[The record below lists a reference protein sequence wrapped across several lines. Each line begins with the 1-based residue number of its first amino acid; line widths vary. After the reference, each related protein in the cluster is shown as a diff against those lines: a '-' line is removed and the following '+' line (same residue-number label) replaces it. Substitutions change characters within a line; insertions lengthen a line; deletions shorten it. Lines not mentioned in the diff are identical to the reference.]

1 MADILVIKLGA
12 LGDFVQA
19 LGPFAAIRNHHPAD
33 RITLLTTPPF
43 AELARAA
50 GTFDAIETCGRPKS
64 FDPLGWIKLMR
75 VINGGFDR
83 VYDLQTSDRSS
94 FYRNLMGFPLSHPP
108 QWSGI
113 ASGSSHPHANP
124 KRDFMHTVDRQREQ
138 LAMAGI
144 TDVPPLDI
152 GWAKA
157 DVRRFN
163 LKPPYVLMVPGGS
176 AHRSDKRW
184 SSGRFGTLARRLVAA
199 GITPVLLGSRDETAL
214 LKSIAASVVGTKN
227 LAGQTSLLEIAV
239 LARGAQA
246 AVGNDTGPMH
256 LIAATGIPVV
266 VLFSK
271 ASDPAL
277 CAPRGPKGEAGIT
290 VLRADSLDGV
300 AEATVAS
307 ALNLV

>member
-1 MADILVIKLGA
+1 VADILVIKLGA

-33 RITLLTTPPF
+33 RIALLTTPAY
-43 AELARAA
+43 AELARIG

-64 FDPLGWIKLMR
+64 FDPLGWVKLLR
-75 VINGGFDR
+75 VLNGGFER

-94 FYRNLMGFPLSHPP
+94 FYRNLMGFPFSRPP

-113 ASGSSHPHANP
+113 AVGASHPHANP
-124 KRDFMHTVDRQREQ
+124 ERDAMHTVDRQREQ

-144 TDVPPLDI
+144 KNVPPVDI

-176 AHRSDKRW
+176 AHRPDKRW
-184 SSGRFGTLARRLVAA
+184 PPGRFGTLARRLVAA
-199 GITPVLLGSRDETAL
+199 GITPVLLGTRDEAAL
-214 LKSIAASVVGTKN
+214 LKPIAASAIGTRN
-227 LAGQTSLLEIAV
+227 LAGQTSLLEIAA

-256 LIAATGIPVV
+256 LIAASGIPVV

-277 CAPRGPKGEAGIT
+277 CAPRGPGGEANIT
-290 VLRADSLDGV
+290 ALRADSLTDL